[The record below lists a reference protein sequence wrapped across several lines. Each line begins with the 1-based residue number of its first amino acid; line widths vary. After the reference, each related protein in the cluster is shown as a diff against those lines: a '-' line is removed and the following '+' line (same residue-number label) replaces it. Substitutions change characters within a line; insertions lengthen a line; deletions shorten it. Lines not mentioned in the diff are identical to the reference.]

1 MEDIHVSIGKVKR
14 DISALLNRVAYGGE
28 RIVLTSRGKPKAAI
42 VSMDDYERLTS
53 VMSGNEAKD
62 RLEAWLEASD
72 KLASR
77 IASKRGDKQF
87 DADAIIAAAK
97 AELEERHDFL
107 RDD

>member
-77 IASKRGDKQF
+77 IASKRGDEQF